1 MQSYHH
7 FTQSERICLAVMHK
21 AGASFREIG
30 KAVGKNASSIS
41 RELKRNECDT
51 KQYNPGE
58 AFVNYC
64 LNRRRCVRPPLIL
77 SNAKINCFVTDKLA
91 LFWPPAAIAARWR
104 RDNGNTA
111 KLSASTIYRAIKAG
125 LLPGFSAKTHLRRK
139 GIPYKP
145 NRSKFNTIHPEH
157 TIHEL
162 PQEAR
167 LRQRI
172 GAWEGDTIL
181 GCPGSGGLLSMID
194 RKAKL
199 CLLRIVPN
207 MSAATTSSTM
217 IAALKPLPCHSILL
231 DNGSEFAK
239 HHDTALALNT
249 TIYFADP
256 HAPWQRASNE
266 NFNDRV
272 RFFFPKGTD
281 MKHLDPD
288 QVANVEILL
297 NNRPLRCLDWLTPYE
312 AFGSKCCT

>member
-7 FTQSERICLAVMHK
+7 FTQSERVCLAAMLK
-21 AGASFREIG
+21 AGTSYREIG
-30 KAVGKNASSIS
+30 KAIGKNASSIS
-41 RELKRNECDT
+41 RELRRNECET
-51 KQYNPGE
+51 KHYKPSE
-58 AFVNYC
+58 AFVRYC
-64 LNRRRCVRPPLIL
+64 IVRRRCTRTPLL
-77 SNAKINCFVTDKLA
+77 LADAEINQYVKDKLA
-91 LFWPPAAIAARWR
+91 LFWPPAAIAGRWR
-104 RDNGNTA
+104 RDNGNSA
-111 KLSASTIYRAIKAG
+111 KLSASTIYRAIKAE
-125 LLPGFSAKTHLRRK
+125 LLPGFSAKTNLRRK

-145 NRSKFNTIHPEH
+145 NRSKYNTIHPEH
-157 TIHEL
+157 TIREL

-172 GAWEGDTIL
+172 GDWEGDTVL
-181 GCPGSGGLLSMID
+181 GCPGSGGILTMID
-194 RKAKL
+194 RKARR

-207 MSAATTSSTM
+207 MSAATMSSAM
-217 IAALKPLPCHSILL
+217 IAALKPLPCRSILL

-239 HHDTALALNT
+239 HHDIALALNT

-281 MKHLDPD
+281 MKHLNPD

-312 AFGSKCCT
+312 AFGSRCCT